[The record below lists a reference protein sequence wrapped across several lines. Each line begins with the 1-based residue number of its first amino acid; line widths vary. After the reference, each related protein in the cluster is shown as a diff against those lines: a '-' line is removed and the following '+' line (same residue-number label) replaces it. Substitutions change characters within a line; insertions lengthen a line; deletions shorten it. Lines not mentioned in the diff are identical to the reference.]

1 MSSLFEVLD
10 DYGLAYNEQARKL
23 VETLLENLSDLAG
36 SEEPKEP
43 VKLPA
48 AHVGTYKMVDG
59 NTAIVSYDRR
69 WCGESDGFVL
79 RGHIRYGDGEDTAE
93 TWTEDGHFNE
103 YGVTDDSDLVI
114 PAGQVHV
121 HYVVVTSSKHIVS
134 YPKSISSYE
143 KLACAREDN
152 CENLPILRITY
163 RDDQIISAQLVNDW
177 EVA

>member
-1 MSSLFEVLD
+1 MSSLYNVLD
-10 DYGLAYNEQARKL
+10 DYGLAENEKATKL
-23 VETLLENLSDLAG
+23 VESLLKALSEMVG

-43 VKLPA
+43 AELPV
-48 AHVGTYKMVDG
+48 AHVGTYKTVDG

-79 RGHIRYGDGEDTAE
+79 RGHIRYGDGEDAAE

-103 YGVTDDSDLVI
+103 YGVTDASDLVI
-114 PAGQVHV
+114 PGGHVHV
-121 HYVVVTSSKHIVS
+121 HYVVVESAKHTVP
-134 YPKSISSYE
+134 YPNGISSYSV
-143 KLACAREDN
+143 LAHAREDN

-177 EVA
+177 ETS